1 MKKYYILL
9 RYKPNL
15 RILSS
20 VQFIC
25 YFGMWFSHTG
35 IFALLIELD
44 APVWA
49 ITLAAAMAFIPNV
62 LLAPINGVI
71 VDKFSPKKLMMFM
84 LFIEIITVFMLIF
97 IDDISL
103 LWLLFII
110 IFVRMGVGVV
120 YFQTEMSLLPN
131 LMTKK
136 NLKLANEIHSIIWAV
151 SYTAGMG
158 LAGIFIHYFGIKA
171 SFLFDFGLY
180 IVGLGLI
187 SRLKAP
193 VVIKTTSQNIFNMM
207 KDGLGYIRANP
218 VLMHII
224 FLHSFV
230 GVTAYDNLVALMAKY
245 QYKEI
250 MSISLI
256 IGFMNMTRA
265 ISLVV
270 GPMILSKFID
280 NKTLIWLFIG
290 EFLGI
295 GLWAVLQFDY
305 YLGLIG
311 LVAAGFCTST
321 LWSYTFTML
330 QNSCDKRFYG
340 RVIAY
345 KDMVYYLASATISF
359 MIGILYESGISLAMI
374 TFLMAVIFL
383 FGALYYFILYRRYTF
398 S

>member
-193 VVIKTTSQNIFNMM
+193 VVIKTTSQNIFNMV

-383 FGALYYFILYRRYTF
+383 FGALYYFIIYRRYTF

>member
-1 MKKYYILL
+1 MKKYYILF

-71 VDKFSPKKLMMFM
+71 VDKFSPKKLMMLM

-207 KDGLGYIRANP
+207 KEGLGYIKANP

-230 GVTAYDNLVALMAKY
+230 GVTAYDNLIALMAKY

-270 GPMILSKFID
+270 GPMILSKFIN

-295 GLWAVLQFDY
+295 WLWAVLQFDY

-345 KDMVYYLASATISF
+345 KDMVYYLVSATISF

-383 FGALYYFILYRRYTF
+383 FGALYYFIIYRRYTF

>member
-15 RILSS
+15 RVLSS

-207 KDGLGYIRANP
+207 KEGLGYIKANP

-270 GPMILSKFID
+270 GPMILSKFIN

-295 GLWAVLQFDY
+295 GLWAALQFDY

-345 KDMVYYLASATISF
+345 KDMIYYLVSATISF
-359 MIGILYESGISLAMI
+359 MIGVLYESGVSLAMI

-383 FGALYYFILYRRYTF
+383 FGALYYFIIYRRYTF

>member
-207 KDGLGYIRANP
+207 KDGLGYIKANP

-270 GPMILSKFID
+270 GPMILSKFIN

-398 S
+398 L

>member
-1 MKKYYILL
+1 MKKYYALFC
-9 RYKPNL
+9 YKPNL
-15 RILSS
+15 RVLSS
-20 VQFIC
+20 IQFIC

-35 IFALLIELD
+35 IFTLLID
-44 APVWA
+44 MSAPVWA
-49 ITLAAAMAFIPNV
+49 ITLVAAMAFIPNV
-62 LLAPINGVI
+62 ILAPINGVI
-71 VDKFSPKKLMMFM
+71 VDKFNPKKLMMLM
-84 LFIEIITVFMLIF
+84 LFIEVITVFMLVF

-103 LWLLFII
+103 LWLLFVI

-120 YFQTEMSLLPN
+120 YFQTEMSLLPS
-131 LMTKK
+131 LMNKK

-158 LAGIFIHYFGIKA
+158 LAGIFIYYFGVKA

-180 IVGLGLI
+180 IIGMILLTK
-187 SRLKAP
+187 LKAP
-193 VVIKTTSQNIFNMM
+193 EVIKATSQNIFKMM
-207 KDGLGYIRANP
+207 KEGLIYIKANKT
-218 VLMHII
+218 LMHII
-224 FLHSFV
+224 FLHAFV
-230 GVTAYDNLVALMAKY
+230 GVTAYDNLIALMAKY
-245 QYKEI
+245 EYKEI

-265 ISLVV
+265 ISLVI
-270 GPMILSKFID
+270 GPMILSKFIN

-295 GLWAVLQFDY
+295 GLWALLQFDY

-311 LVAAGFCTST
+311 LLAAGFCTST

-330 QNSCDKRFYG
+330 QNNCDKSFYG
-340 RVIAY
+340 RAIAY
-345 KDMVYYLASATISF
+345 KDMVYYLVSATISF

-374 TFLMAVIFL
+374 TFLMALIFL
-383 FGALYYFILYRRYTF
+383 FGAFYYAYVYRRYTF

>member
-15 RILSS
+15 RVLSS

-71 VDKFSPKKLMMFM
+71 VDRFSPKKLMMLM

-207 KDGLGYIRANP
+207 KEGLGYIKANP

-270 GPMILSKFID
+270 GPMILSKFIN

-345 KDMVYYLASATISF
+345 KDMIYYLVSATISF
-359 MIGILYESGISLAMI
+359 MIGVLYESGVSLAMI

-383 FGALYYFILYRRYTF
+383 FGALYYFIIYRRYTF

>member
-9 RYKPNL
+9 RYKQNL

-207 KDGLGYIRANP
+207 KDGLGYIKANP

-270 GPMILSKFID
+270 GPMILSKFIN

-383 FGALYYFILYRRYTF
+383 FGALYYFIIYRRYTF

>member
-15 RILSS
+15 RVLSS

-71 VDKFSPKKLMMFM
+71 VDKFSPKKLMMLM

-193 VVIKTTSQNIFNMM
+193 VVIKTTSKNIFNMM
-207 KDGLGYIRANP
+207 KEGLGYIRANP

-270 GPMILSKFID
+270 GPMILSKFIN

-295 GLWAVLQFDY
+295 GLWAALQFDY

-345 KDMVYYLASATISF
+345 KDMIYYLVSATISF
-359 MIGILYESGISLAMI
+359 MIGVLYESGVSLAMI

-383 FGALYYFILYRRYTF
+383 FGALYYFIIYRRYTF

>member
-44 APVWA
+44 APVRA

-97 IDDISL
+97 IDNISL

-207 KDGLGYIRANP
+207 KDGLGYIRTNP

-383 FGALYYFILYRRYTF
+383 FGALYYFIIYRRYTF

>member
-207 KDGLGYIRANP
+207 KEGLGYIRANP

-270 GPMILSKFID
+270 GPMILSKFIN

-295 GLWAVLQFDY
+295 GLWAALQFDY

-345 KDMVYYLASATISF
+345 KDMIYYLVSATISF
-359 MIGILYESGISLAMI
+359 MIGVLYESGISLAMI

-383 FGALYYFILYRRYTF
+383 FGALYYFIIYRRYTF

>member
-15 RILSS
+15 RVLSS

-49 ITLAAAMAFIPNV
+49 ITLAATMAFIPNV

-71 VDKFSPKKLMMFM
+71 VDRFSPKKLMMFM

-207 KDGLGYIRANP
+207 KEGLGYIRANP

-270 GPMILSKFID
+270 GPMILSKFIN

-345 KDMVYYLASATISF
+345 KDMIYYLVSATISF
-359 MIGILYESGISLAMI
+359 MIGVLYESGVSLAMI

-383 FGALYYFILYRRYTF
+383 FGALYYFIIYRRYTF

>member
-1 MKKYYILL
+1 MKKYYILF

-207 KDGLGYIRANP
+207 KEGLGYIKANP

-230 GVTAYDNLVALMAKY
+230 GVTAYDNLIALMAKY

-270 GPMILSKFID
+270 GPMILSKFIN

-345 KDMVYYLASATISF
+345 KDMVYYLVSATISF

-383 FGALYYFILYRRYTF
+383 FGALYYFIIYRRYTF

>member
-1 MKKYYILL
+1 MKKYYILF

-71 VDKFSPKKLMMFM
+71 VDKFSPKKLMMLM

-207 KDGLGYIRANP
+207 KEGLWYIKANP

-230 GVTAYDNLVALMAKY
+230 GVTAYDNLIALMAKY

-270 GPMILSKFID
+270 GPMILSKFIN

-345 KDMVYYLASATISF
+345 KDMIYYLVSATISF

-383 FGALYYFILYRRYTF
+383 FGALYYFIIYRRYTF

>member
-44 APVWA
+44 APVRA

-97 IDDISL
+97 IDNISL

-207 KDGLGYIRANP
+207 KDGLGYIRTNP

-311 LVAAGFCTST
+311 LVATGFCTST

-383 FGALYYFILYRRYTF
+383 FGALYYFIIYRRYTF

>member
-1 MKKYYILL
+1 MKKYYALFC
-9 RYKPNL
+9 YKPNL
-15 RILSS
+15 RVLSS
-20 VQFIC
+20 IQFIC

-35 IFALLIELD
+35 IFTLLID
-44 APVWA
+44 MSAPVWA

-62 LLAPINGVI
+62 ILAPINGVI
-71 VDKFSPKKLMMFM
+71 VDKFNPKKLMMLM
-84 LFIEIITVFMLIF
+84 LFIEVITVFMLVF

-103 LWLLFII
+103 LWLLFVI

-120 YFQTEMSLLPN
+120 YFQTEMSLLPS
-131 LMTKK
+131 LMNKK

-158 LAGIFIHYFGIKA
+158 LAGIFIYYFGVKA

-180 IVGLGLI
+180 IIGMILLTK
-187 SRLKAP
+187 LKAP
-193 VVIKTTSQNIFNMM
+193 EVIKVTSQNIFKMM
-207 KDGLGYIRANP
+207 KEGLIYIKANKT
-218 VLMHII
+218 LMHII
-224 FLHSFV
+224 FLHAFV
-230 GVTAYDNLVALMAKY
+230 GVTAYDNLIALMAKY
-245 QYKEI
+245 EYKEI

-265 ISLVV
+265 ISLVI
-270 GPMILSKFID
+270 GPMILSKFIN

-295 GLWAVLQFDY
+295 GLWALLQFDY

-311 LVAAGFCTST
+311 LLAAGFCTST

-330 QNSCDKRFYG
+330 QNNCDKSFYG
-340 RVIAY
+340 RAIAY
-345 KDMVYYLASATISF
+345 KDMVYYLVSTTISF
-359 MIGILYESGISLAMI
+359 MIGILYESGVSLAMI
-374 TFLMAVIFL
+374 TFLMALIFL
-383 FGALYYFILYRRYTF
+383 FGAFYYAYVYRRYTF

>member
-1 MKKYYILL
+1 MKKYYALFC
-9 RYKPNL
+9 YKPNL
-15 RILSS
+15 RVLSS
-20 VQFIC
+20 IQFIC

-35 IFALLIELD
+35 IFTLLID
-44 APVWA
+44 MSAPVWA

-62 LLAPINGVI
+62 ILAPINGVI
-71 VDKFSPKKLMMFM
+71 VDKFNPKKLMMLM
-84 LFIEIITVFMLIF
+84 LFIEVITVFMLVF

-103 LWLLFII
+103 LWLLFVI

-120 YFQTEMSLLPN
+120 YFQTEMSLLPS
-131 LMTKK
+131 LMNKK

-158 LAGIFIHYFGIKA
+158 LAGIFIYYFGVKA

-180 IVGLGLI
+180 IIGMILLTK
-187 SRLKAP
+187 LKAP
-193 VVIKTTSQNIFNMM
+193 EVIKATSQHIFKMM
-207 KDGLGYIRANP
+207 KEGLIYIKANKT
-218 VLMHII
+218 LMHII
-224 FLHSFV
+224 FLHAFV
-230 GVTAYDNLVALMAKY
+230 GVTAYDNLIALMAKY
-245 QYKEI
+245 EYKEI

-265 ISLVV
+265 ISLVI
-270 GPMILSKFID
+270 GPMILSKFIN

-295 GLWAVLQFDY
+295 GLWALLQFDY

-311 LVAAGFCTST
+311 LLAAGFCTST

-330 QNSCDKRFYG
+330 QNNCDKSFYG
-340 RVIAY
+340 RAIAY
-345 KDMVYYLASATISF
+345 KDMVYYLVSATISF
-359 MIGILYESGISLAMI
+359 MIGILYESGVSLAMI
-374 TFLMAVIFL
+374 TFLMALIFL
-383 FGALYYFILYRRYTF
+383 FGAFYYAYVYRRYTF

>member
-207 KDGLGYIRANP
+207 KDGLRYIRANP

-383 FGALYYFILYRRYTF
+383 FGALYYFIIYRRYTF

>member
-15 RILSS
+15 RVLSS

-71 VDKFSPKKLMMFM
+71 VDRFSPKKLMMLM

-207 KDGLGYIRANP
+207 KEGLGYIKANP

-224 FLHSFV
+224 LLHSFV

-270 GPMILSKFID
+270 GPMILSKFIN

-295 GLWAVLQFDY
+295 GLWAALQFDY

-345 KDMVYYLASATISF
+345 KDMIYYLVSATISF
-359 MIGILYESGISLAMI
+359 MIGVLYESGVSLAMI

-383 FGALYYFILYRRYTF
+383 FGALYYFIIYRRYTF

>member
-20 VQFIC
+20 VQLIC

-207 KDGLGYIRANP
+207 KDGLGYIKANP
-218 VLMHII
+218 ILMHII

-295 GLWAVLQFDY
+295 GLWSVLQFDY

-345 KDMVYYLASATISF
+345 KDMVYYLVSATISF

-383 FGALYYFILYRRYTF
+383 FGALYYFIIYRRYTF

>member
-71 VDKFSPKKLMMFM
+71 VDKFSPKKLMMLM
-84 LFIEIITVFMLIF
+84 LFIEIIIVFMLIF

-207 KDGLGYIRANP
+207 KEGLGYIKANP

-230 GVTAYDNLVALMAKY
+230 GVTAYDNLIALMAKY

-270 GPMILSKFID
+270 GPMILSKFIN

-345 KDMVYYLASATISF
+345 KDMVYYLVSATISF
-359 MIGILYESGISLAMI
+359 MIGVLYESGISLAMI

-383 FGALYYFILYRRYTF
+383 FGALYYFIIYRRYTF

>member
-71 VDKFSPKKLMMFM
+71 VDKFSPKKLMMLM

-383 FGALYYFILYRRYTF
+383 FGALYYFIIYRRYTF

>member
-71 VDKFSPKKLMMFM
+71 VDKFRPKKLMMFM

-207 KDGLGYIRANP
+207 KDGLGYIRTNP

-383 FGALYYFILYRRYTF
+383 FGALYYFIIYRRYTF

>member
-71 VDKFSPKKLMMFM
+71 VDKFSPKKLMMLM

-207 KDGLGYIRANP
+207 KDGLGYIKANP

-295 GLWAVLQFDY
+295 GLWSVLQFDY

>member
-1 MKKYYILL
+1 MKKYYILF

-71 VDKFSPKKLMMFM
+71 VDKFSPKKLMMLM

-207 KDGLGYIRANP
+207 KEGLGYIKANP

-230 GVTAYDNLVALMAKY
+230 GVTAYDNLIALMVKY

-270 GPMILSKFID
+270 GPMILSKFIN

-345 KDMVYYLASATISF
+345 KDMVYYLISATISF

-383 FGALYYFILYRRYTF
+383 FGALYYFIIYRRYTF

>member
-207 KDGLGYIRANP
+207 KDGLGYIKANP

-383 FGALYYFILYRRYTF
+383 FGALYYFIIYRRYTF

>member
-71 VDKFSPKKLMMFM
+71 VDKFSPKKLMMLM

-207 KDGLGYIRANP
+207 KDGLGYIKANP

-383 FGALYYFILYRRYTF
+383 FGALYYFIIYRRYTF

>member
-207 KDGLGYIRANP
+207 KDGLGYIKANP
-218 VLMHII
+218 ILMHII

-383 FGALYYFILYRRYTF
+383 FGALYYFIIYRRYTF

>member
-15 RILSS
+15 RVLSS

-207 KDGLGYIRANP
+207 KEGLWYIKANS

-265 ISLVV
+265 ISLVI
-270 GPMILSKFID
+270 GPMILSKFIN

-345 KDMVYYLASATISF
+345 KDMVYYLVSATISF
-359 MIGILYESGISLAMI
+359 MIGVLYESGVSLAMI

-383 FGALYYFILYRRYTF
+383 FGALYYFIIYRRYTF

>member
-207 KDGLGYIRANP
+207 KDGLGYIKANP

>member
-71 VDKFSPKKLMMFM
+71 VDKFSPKKLMMLM

-193 VVIKTTSQNIFNMM
+193 VVIKTTSQNIFNMV

-383 FGALYYFILYRRYTF
+383 FGALYYFIIYRRYTF

>member
-1 MKKYYILL
+1 MKKYYALFC
-9 RYKPNL
+9 YKPNL
-15 RILSS
+15 RVLSS
-20 VQFIC
+20 IQFMC

-35 IFALLIELD
+35 IFTLLID
-44 APVWA
+44 MSAPVWA

-62 LLAPINGVI
+62 ILAPINGVI
-71 VDKFSPKKLMMFM
+71 VDKFNPKKLMMLM
-84 LFIEIITVFMLIF
+84 LFIEVITVFMLVF

-103 LWLLFII
+103 LWLLFVI

-120 YFQTEMSLLPN
+120 YFQTEMSLLPS
-131 LMTKK
+131 LMNKK

-158 LAGIFIHYFGIKA
+158 LAGIFIYYFGVKA

-180 IVGLGLI
+180 IIGMILLTK
-187 SRLKAP
+187 LKAP
-193 VVIKTTSQNIFNMM
+193 EVIKVTSQNIFKMM
-207 KDGLGYIRANP
+207 KEGLIYIKANKT
-218 VLMHII
+218 LMHII
-224 FLHSFV
+224 FLHAFV
-230 GVTAYDNLVALMAKY
+230 GVTAYDNLIALMAKY
-245 QYKEI
+245 EYKEI

-265 ISLVV
+265 ISLVI
-270 GPMILSKFID
+270 GPMILSKFIN

-295 GLWAVLQFDY
+295 GLWALLQFDY

-311 LVAAGFCTST
+311 LLAAGFCTST

-330 QNSCDKRFYG
+330 QNNCDKSFYG
-340 RVIAY
+340 RAIAY
-345 KDMVYYLASATISF
+345 KDMVYYLVSATISF
-359 MIGILYESGISLAMI
+359 MIGILYESGVSLAMI
-374 TFLMAVIFL
+374 TFLMALIFL
-383 FGALYYFILYRRYTF
+383 FGAFYYAYVYRRYTF

>member
-97 IDDISL
+97 IDNISL

-207 KDGLGYIRANP
+207 KEGLGYIKANP

-230 GVTAYDNLVALMAKY
+230 GVTAYDNLIALMAKY

-270 GPMILSKFID
+270 GPMILSKFIN

-345 KDMVYYLASATISF
+345 KDMVYYLVSATISF

-383 FGALYYFILYRRYTF
+383 FGALYYFIIYRRYTF

>member
-207 KDGLGYIRANP
+207 KDGLGYIKANP

-270 GPMILSKFID
+270 GPMILSKFIN

>member
-207 KDGLGYIRANP
+207 KDGLGYIKANP

-270 GPMILSKFID
+270 GPMILSKFIN

-383 FGALYYFILYRRYTF
+383 FGALYYFIIYKRYTF

>member
-97 IDDISL
+97 IDNISL

-207 KDGLGYIRANP
+207 KDGLGYIRTNP

-383 FGALYYFILYRRYTF
+383 FGALYYFIIYRRYTF

>member
-1 MKKYYILL
+1 MKKYYILF

-207 KDGLGYIRANP
+207 KEGLGYIKANP

-230 GVTAYDNLVALMAKY
+230 GVTAYDNLIALMAKY

-270 GPMILSKFID
+270 GPMILSKFIN

-345 KDMVYYLASATISF
+345 KDMVYYLVSATISF
-359 MIGILYESGISLAMI
+359 MIGVLYESGISLAMI

-383 FGALYYFILYRRYTF
+383 FGALYYFIIYRRYTF

>member
-1 MKKYYILL
+1 MKKYYALFC
-9 RYKPNL
+9 YKPNL
-15 RILSS
+15 RVLSS
-20 VQFIC
+20 IQFIC

-35 IFALLIELD
+35 IFTLLID
-44 APVWA
+44 MSAPVWA

-62 LLAPINGVI
+62 ILAPINGVI
-71 VDKFSPKKLMMFM
+71 VDKFNPKKLMMLM
-84 LFIEIITVFMLIF
+84 LFIEVITVFMLVF

-103 LWLLFII
+103 LWLLFVI

-120 YFQTEMSLLPN
+120 YFQTEMSLLPS
-131 LMTKK
+131 LMNKK

-158 LAGIFIHYFGIKA
+158 LAGIFIYYFGVKA

-180 IVGLGLI
+180 IIGMILLTK
-187 SRLKAP
+187 LKAP
-193 VVIKTTSQNIFNMM
+193 EIIKVTSQNIFKMM
-207 KDGLGYIRANP
+207 KEGLIYIKANKT
-218 VLMHII
+218 LMHII
-224 FLHSFV
+224 FLHAFV
-230 GVTAYDNLVALMAKY
+230 GATAYDNL
-245 QYKEI
+245 
-250 MSISLI
+250 ISLI

-265 ISLVV
+265 ISLVI
-270 GPMILSKFID
+270 GPMILSKFIN

-295 GLWAVLQFDY
+295 GLWALLQFDY

-311 LVAAGFCTST
+311 LLAAGFCTST

-330 QNSCDKRFYG
+330 QNNCDKSFYG
-340 RVIAY
+340 RAIAY
-345 KDMVYYLASATISF
+345 KDMVYYLVSATISF

-374 TFLMAVIFL
+374 TFLMALIFL
-383 FGALYYFILYRRYTF
+383 FGAFYYAYVYRRYTF

>member
-71 VDKFSPKKLMMFM
+71 VDRFSPKKLMMFM

-207 KDGLGYIRANP
+207 KEGLGYIKANP

-230 GVTAYDNLVALMAKY
+230 GVTAYDNLIALMAKY

-270 GPMILSKFID
+270 GPMILSKFIN

-345 KDMVYYLASATISF
+345 KDMVYYLVSATISF
-359 MIGILYESGISLAMI
+359 MIGVLYESGISLAMI

-383 FGALYYFILYRRYTF
+383 FGALYYFIIYRRYTF

>member
-15 RILSS
+15 RVLSS

-71 VDKFSPKKLMMFM
+71 VDRFSPKKLMMLM

-97 IDDISL
+97 IDNISL

-207 KDGLGYIRANP
+207 KEGLGYIRANP

-270 GPMILSKFID
+270 GPMILSKFIN

-295 GLWAVLQFDY
+295 GLWAALQFDY

-345 KDMVYYLASATISF
+345 KDMVYYLVSATISF
-359 MIGILYESGISLAMI
+359 MIGVLYESGVSLAMI

-383 FGALYYFILYRRYTF
+383 FGALYYFIIYRRYTF